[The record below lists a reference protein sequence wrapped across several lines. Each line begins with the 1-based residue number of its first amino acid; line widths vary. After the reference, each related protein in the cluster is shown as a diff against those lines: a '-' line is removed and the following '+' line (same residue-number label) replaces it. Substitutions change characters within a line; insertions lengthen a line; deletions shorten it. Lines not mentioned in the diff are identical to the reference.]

1 MLRFLL
7 ICAFLDINMHT
18 EISQLFDL
26 HEKTALITGGARN
39 LGFDAACVL
48 AAAGCNVAITSR
60 DLESAKISAQQI
72 AEKYNVETFPL
83 ALDQRNADSVAE
95 TIGRIIERFGKID
108 VLVNNAGGTPKS
120 KSAKLIERDPQDIRD
135 LIELNLTS
143 VLYVC
148 REAGKEMVRQKSG
161 KIINIASIAGIVGRN
176 REIYEKNGLL
186 GQPVDYAAA
195 KAGIIGA
202 TRDLAAYLAP
212 YGIYVN
218 SISPGGFQRED
229 LPPGFVKDYSELTPL
244 GRLGRDGIDL
254 KGAILFLATS
264 ASDYV
269 TGQNLT
275 VDGGFTIW
283 R

>member
-1 MLRFLL
+1 MHEE
-7 ICAFLDINMHT
+7 IN
-18 EISQLFDL
+18 QLFDL
-26 HEKTALITGGARN
+26 KGKTAFVTGGARN

-48 AAAGCNVAITSR
+48 AAAGCDLAITSR
-60 DLESAKISAQQI
+60 DSESAEKSAKEI
-72 AEKYNVETFPL
+72 AGKYGVETIGL
-83 ALDQRNADSVAE
+83 ALDQIDFESVVE
-95 TIGRIIERFGKID
+95 TVSKVIERFGKID
-108 VLVNNAGGTPKS
+108 ILVNNAGGTPKS
-120 KSAKLIERDPQDIRD
+120 KAARLIERDPQDIQN
-135 LIELNLTS
+135 LIDLNLTG

-148 REAGKEMVRQKSG
+148 REVGKEMVRQKGG
-161 KIINIASIAGIVGRN
+161 KIINIASIAGIVGRR

-202 TRDLAAYLAP
+202 TRDLAAYFAL
-212 YGIYVN
+212 YKIYVN
-218 SISPGGFQRED
+218 SISPGGFQRDDMPE
-229 LPPGFVKDYSELTPL
+229 GFVRDYSNLTAT

-269 TGQNLT
+269 NGHNLV
-275 VDGGFTIW
+275 VDGGLTIW